1 MHKAFIHPHSFDTL
15 RTRSRGY
22 LPHWELDGATYS
34 LTFRL
39 ADSLPAHVVATLLD
53 ERRAIVRSITQGSRP
68 LTMLERME
76 IDRLFS
82 VRLDLQL
89 DAAYG
94 RCELGQPELA
104 SIVSTALTF
113 FDGDRY
119 ELASWC
125 VMPNHVHAVMTP
137 ASGWRLDTIL
147 QSWKSYTS
155 KQINKILGRQG
166 RFWQREYFD
175 RVIRDREDFVQA
187 VGYVLNNPVKAGLSD
202 WPFVWASSDLEL

>member
-1 MHKAFIHPHSFDTL
+1 MHKAFIHPHAFDTL

-22 LPHWELDGATYS
+22 LPHWELDGSTYS

-39 ADSLPAHVVATLLD
+39 ADSLPRHVVSALLD
-53 ERRAIVRSITQGSRP
+53 ERLALVRSITGGPRP
-68 LTMLERME
+68 PTLIERME
-76 IDRLFS
+76 IDRLFG

-94 RCELGQPELA
+94 RCELRRPELA
-104 SIVSTALTF
+104 NIVSSALTF

-119 ELASWC
+119 ELAAWC
-125 VMPNHVHAVMTP
+125 VMPNHVHVVMTP
-137 ASGWRLDTIL
+137 ADGWRLDTIL

-155 KQINKILGRQG
+155 KQVNKALGRQG

-175 RVIRDREDFVQA
+175 RVVRDRDDFVQS
-187 VGYVLNNPVKAGLSD
+187 VGYVVNNPVKAGLGD
-202 WPFVWASSDLEL
+202 WPFVWARSDLKL